1 MKHTG
6 IIRKV
11 DHLGRIVLPKEL
23 RNSLHLQAN
32 TPMEISVDGDTIL
45 LRKCSG
51 EYTCVFCGQEDPDG
65 RILSGQC
72 ICRSCLDKL
81 RLM

>member
-23 RNSLHLQAN
+23 RKSLNLQDD

-45 LRKCSG
+45 LRKHST
-51 EYTCVFCGQEDPDG
+51 ESTCVFCGKEDPEG
-65 RILSGQC
+65 TVFSGQC
-72 ICRSCLDKL
+72 VCRSCLEKL
-81 RLM
+81 QQR